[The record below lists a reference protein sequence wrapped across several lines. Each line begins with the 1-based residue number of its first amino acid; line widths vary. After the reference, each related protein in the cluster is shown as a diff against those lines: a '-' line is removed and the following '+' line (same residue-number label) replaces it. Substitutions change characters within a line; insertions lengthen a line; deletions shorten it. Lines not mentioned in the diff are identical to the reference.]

1 MEIQIGTN
9 FYRIGR
15 SGERRNRCHKKQNS
29 RHSKVSLRNFLNFF
43 KDQIASKS
51 KDVFLKFPK
60 ILETCKKKVL
70 KEIALFFLE
79 KFVELNCNGQLNQV
93 CSFLIDV
100 IDKAF

>member
-51 KDVFLKFPK
+51 KDVFLGLWVNKVKNKVKNK
-60 ILETCKKKVL
+60 IKSLKNSKK
-70 KEIALFFLE
+70 A
-79 KFVELNCNGQLNQV
+79 
-93 CSFLIDV
+93 
-100 IDKAF
+100 